1 MKNSFLKLNIVLG
14 LKNDCRR
21 IYIQFNRALEGG
33 FLFMRIRV
41 RIGDSLWYYSQL
53 FALPLQLVLDS
64 NRDVNTSNLQVGQE
78 VKIPGFRKL
87 LYTIKKGDT
96 FWDLAKER
104 IIVVD
109 AIQLLNPGVN
119 PNTLQVGQEIFVP
132 SRVTEPIINSKRE
145 YDSSI
150 LTDDLSNLAEVY
162 PFVRYQTI
170 GNSVL
175 GQDIKEIQ
183 IGNGP
188 KRVHMNGSFHANEWI
203 TTAIIMKFV
212 NQYLL
217 SLTNMSSLRGFTTN
231 PFYQEVTLSI
241 VPMVNPDGVDL
252 VLNGPPS
259 VEPFKSN
266 VVEINDGSLDFSNWK
281 ANIRGVDLNN
291 QYPAKW
297 EIEKERKE
305 PKAPAPRDYPGDA
318 PLTEPEAIVIA
329 ELTRQ
334 SDFSRVVAFHTQ
346 GEEFYWGYEELEP
359 PYAEVIAN
367 EFERVSGYKS
377 VRFIDSHAGYKDWFI
392 QEWRRPGFT
401 IELGEGVNPLP
412 LAQFDEIYEES
423 LGIFLASMYM

>member
-1 MKNSFLKLNIVLG
+1 
-14 LKNDCRR
+14 
-21 IYIQFNRALEGG
+21 
-33 FLFMRIRV
+33 MRIRV
-41 RIGDSLWYYSQL
+41 RTGDSLWYYSQL
-53 FALPLQLVLDS
+53 FALPLQLVVDS
-64 NRDVNTSNLQVGQE
+64 NRNINASTIQVGQE
-78 VKIPGFRKL
+78 ILIPGFSKL
-87 LYTIKKGDT
+87 PYTIKKGDT
-96 FWDLAKER
+96 FWGIATKR
-104 IIVVD
+104 NIGVD
-109 AIQLLNPGVN
+109 AIQLLNPEIN
-119 PNTLQVGQEIFVP
+119 PTTLQIGQEIFVP
-132 SRVTEPIINSKRE
+132 SRVTEALVNSKRE
-145 YDSSI
+145 YNST
-150 LTDDLSNLAEVY
+150 LMARDLNKLAEIF
-162 PFVRYQTI
+162 PFVKFQSI
-170 GNSVL
+170 GKSVL
-175 GQDIKEIQ
+175 GSDITELQ

-188 KRVHMNGSFHANEWI
+188 KRVHINGSFHANEWI

-212 NQYLL
+212 NEYLL
-217 SLTNMSSLRGFTTN
+217 SLTNMSSIRGFTTN

-252 VLNGPPS
+252 VLNGPPTR
-259 VEPFKSN
+259 EPYRSD
-266 VVEINDGSLDFSNWK
+266 VVEINNGSLDFSNWK

-318 PLTEPEAIVIA
+318 PLTEPEAIAIA

-334 SDFSRVVAFHTQ
+334 RNYSRVLAFHTQ
-346 GEEFYWGYEELEP
+346 GEEFYWGYEDLEP

-412 LAQFDEIYEES
+412 LTQFDEIYEES
-423 LGIFLASMYM
+423 LGLFLASMYM